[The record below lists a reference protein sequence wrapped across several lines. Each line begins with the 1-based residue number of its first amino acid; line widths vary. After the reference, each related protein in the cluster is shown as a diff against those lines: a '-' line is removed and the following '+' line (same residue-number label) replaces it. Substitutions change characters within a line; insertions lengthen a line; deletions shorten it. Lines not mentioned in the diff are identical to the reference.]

1 MPLCGSKQRYFE
13 RQKYMINDLKEKGYT
28 KLALGVEPCEVKNR
42 QIYNH
47 YGFTE
52 YIKSATEM
60 YPDGTIINVDYFMK
74 NI

>member
-1 MPLCGSKQRYFE
+1 
-13 RQKYMINDLKEKGYT
+13 MINDLKEKGYT